1 MAVEG
6 HLIYVPKYVRSTSPT
21 SDRSSEDITD
31 EFLGHVQTLFPD
43 FRREDV
49 IASQV
54 ARARVAEPVHVAG
67 VANRIPPVFAAP
79 GLAVASS
86 ARVHPNIVHGQA
98 IAGVAEHVAGEV
110 LARLS
115 TVNTQQRSA
124 A

>member
-1 MAVEG
+1 
-6 HLIYVPKYVRSTSPT
+6 
-21 SDRSSEDITD
+21 
-31 EFLGHVQTLFPD
+31 LFPD

-54 ARARVAEPVHVAG
+54 ARARVAEPVHVAR
-67 VANRIPPVFAAP
+67 VENRIPPVFAAP

-110 LARLS
+110 IARLS
-115 TVNTQQRSA
+115 TDNTQQRSA

>member
-1 MAVEG
+1 MKSHKTWGGRFQGETDDRVERFTESISFDQR
-6 HLIYVPKYVRSTSPT
+6 LY
-21 SDRSSEDITD
+21 
-31 EFLGHVQTLFPD
+31 
-43 FRREDV
+43 REDV

-54 ARARVAEPVHVAG
+54 ARAKVAEPVHVAA

-110 LARLS
+110 LVRLS
-115 TVNTQQRSA
+115 TDIAQQRSA

>member
-1 MAVEG
+1 M
-6 HLIYVPKYVRSTSPT
+6 
-21 SDRSSEDITD
+21 
-31 EFLGHVQTLFPD
+31 
-43 FRREDV
+43 

-115 TVNTQQRSA
+115 MVNTQQRSA